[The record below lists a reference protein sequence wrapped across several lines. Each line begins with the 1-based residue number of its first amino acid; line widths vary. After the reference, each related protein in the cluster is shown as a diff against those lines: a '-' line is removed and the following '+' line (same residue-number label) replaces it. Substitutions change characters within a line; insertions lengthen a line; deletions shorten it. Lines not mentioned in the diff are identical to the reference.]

1 MATNT
6 FYNQT
11 RQELKD
17 CSIIFYFLVLL
28 NNRKRQ
34 PLATIDDKMTKRRP
48 NHNRLSLLKM
58 AHATRTFWTQAEAL
72 EFIAERQKNE
82 KYIDSVN
89 MRNILKNTILYFI
102 RVKFYIYSLSNHN
115 QLENDDIKLP
125 ILICLFMNISKFYL
139 FSL

>member
-6 FYNQT
+6 FYNPK

-17 CSIIFYFLVLL
+17 CSIIFYFLILF

-34 PLATIDDKMTKRRP
+34 PLANIDDKMTKRRP

-58 AHATRTFWTQAEAL
+58 AHTTRTFWTQAEAL

-89 MRNILKNTILYFI
+89 MRNILK
-102 RVKFYIYSLSNHN
+102 
-115 QLENDDIKLP
+115 KLFFF
-125 ILICLFMNISKFYL
+125 LCH
-139 FSL
+139 